1 MDPIIFDEFLPKNYH
16 VDVKNL
22 LESDKIDWRL
32 LSDVA
37 YTGNR
42 QAVGK
47 NVQRILADK
56 SKFLEYSGFVALL
69 FLRKGKQ
76 IKFNDD
82 YLFLKPFQYLLEEKL
97 DALDKTILGG
107 GHLSL
112 QRCKVNCL
120 LSTFRTAEQ
129 TGAPHID
136 STDADINALYY
147 IDDTDGDTYIYIETV
162 YDDVEDLTVKKIVKA
177 KANRLV
183 VFSNSNW
190 HSGTPPKQSKKR
202 ITVNFNYTIVRS

>member
-1 MDPIIFDEFLPKNYH
+1 MDPIIFDGFLPKNYH

-76 IKFNDD
+76 IKFNDN
-82 YLFLKPFQYLLEEKL
+82 YLFLKPFQYLLSE
-97 DALDKTILGG
+97 ILQMI
-107 GHLSL
+107 LL
-112 QRCKVNCL
+112 IL
-120 LSTFRTAEQ
+120 PLST
-129 TGAPHID
+129 
-136 STDADINALYY
+136 
-147 IDDTDGDTYIYIETV
+147 
-162 YDDVEDLTVKKIVKA
+162 
-177 KANRLV
+177 
-183 VFSNSNW
+183 
-190 HSGTPPKQSKKR
+190 
-202 ITVNFNYTIVRS
+202 VR